1 MAKITFLSGVGTAT
15 GANFMIEK
23 SGKKFLVDCGLIQ
36 GSETAFRD
44 NHEPFSFNPDEVDVL
59 LVTHAH
65 MDHIGRIPKLVREGF
80 KGVIYSTSQTR
91 DLASVMF
98 DDAVALIARESKET
112 GKPPLYE
119 VQDVAKA
126 LSLWKTEDYHS
137 RFEFLPGLFA
147 EFYDSGHILG
157 SAMIK
162 VSSGDKN
169 FLFTGDLGNS
179 PSPLLPDTEIVP
191 DVDYLI
197 TESVYGDR
205 NHGSKD
211 ERDQKFLSV
220 LKKGISKG
228 GTILIPAFS
237 IERTQVILYKLNDFI
252 EGGLM
257 PKVPVYV
264 DSPLAIKVTA
274 IYKAN
279 IRLFKEEV
287 RKDIADGDDIF
298 SFPGLK
304 FIRTIDESQALDHQK
319 GVKIILAGS
328 GMSMGGR
335 VVRHEKTYLADP
347 AATVVMVGYQVPG
360 SLGRRLEEGEKTVV
374 VEGEHIRI
382 HATVEKINGFS
393 SHKDS
398 NHIVEF
404 ISHMK
409 DRVKKVFVAMGE
421 PKSSIFLTQ
430 RLRGELNIDAVYPEL
445 HSSVEIDF

>member
-1 MAKITFLSGVGTAT
+1 MSKVTFLSGVGTAT
-15 GANFMIEK
+15 GANFMVEK
-23 SGKKFLVDCGLIQ
+23 NGKRFLVDCGLIQ

-80 KGVIYSTSQTR
+80 RGVIYSTPQTR
-91 DLASVMF
+91 DLSAVMF
-98 DDAVALIARESKET
+98 DDAVGLIARESKET

-119 VQDVAKA
+119 EQDVAKA
-126 LSLWKTEDYHS
+126 LSLWRTHEYHS
-137 RFEFLPGLFA
+137 PFEFIPGLSA

-162 VSSGDKN
+162 VSSGEKN

-179 PSPLLPDTEIVP
+179 PSPLLPDTEIIS

-211 ERDQKFLSV
+211 ERDAHFLSV
-220 LKKGISKG
+220 LRKGIAKG
-228 GTILIPAFS
+228 GVILIPAFS

-252 EGGLM
+252 EGGLIA
-257 PKVPVYV
+257 KVPVCV
-264 DSPLAIKVTA
+264 DSPLASKVTA
-274 IYKAN
+274 IYKN
-279 IRLFKEEV
+279 NTDLFKEGV

-298 SFPGLK
+298 AFPGLT
-304 FIRTIDESQALDHQK
+304 FIRTMEESRALDNNN
-319 GVKIILAGS
+319 GAKIILAGS

-335 VVRHEKTYLADP
+335 VVRHEKTYLSNP
-347 AATVVMVGYQVPG
+347 NATVVMVGYQVPG
-360 SLGRRLEEGEKTVV
+360 SLGRHIEEGEGVV
-374 VEGEHIRI
+374 VIEGEHVRI
-382 HATVEKINGFS
+382 HATIEKIDGFS

-398 NHIVEF
+398 DHIVEF

-430 RLRGELNIDAVYPEL
+430 RLRGELSIDALYPERG
-445 HSSVEIDF
+445 SSVEIDF